1 MALLAKGIKLCCWA
15 LTALVALLL
24 IFYTALFVINLS
36 DETPAEPALSLLRV
50 TEPHLEQI
58 NKLQAA
64 ENAYQYYIERATL
77 PEYQLSAELSAIVQA
92 CRSKDCSELLTEK
105 SSQLPALLAE
115 QQALLDLY
123 QSLLT
128 IAVWHEIIPAAA
140 TELPP
145 YQPLLH
151 AQSVFLL
158 QAWVAAQQN
167 DLVMAQ
173 KILDDD
179 LRFWRMLLK
188 NNRLMISKVIS
199 VRAIRQHFD
208 FATLLRQSLT
218 AEQQLTFTPT
228 AWQRP
233 FSEAE
238 LSMYFVFAGEW
249 HFANQLVESMWQQE
263 LAAQTAP
270 WYEQLLTV
278 LLQPLFKKQATKNE
292 LARVYLHCSEGMPAA
307 RSPWYS
313 WFYNPVGKLLN
324 RAGVSGYCGQYND
337 ELQQLEVRRLQ
348 LLG

>member
-1 MALLAKGIKLCCWA
+1 MALFAKGIKLVCWA
-15 LTALVALLL
+15 VTALVTLLL
-24 IFYTALFVINLS
+24 IFYIALFVINSS
-36 DETPAEPALSLLRV
+36 DETPAEPALSLTRV
-50 TEPHLEQI
+50 IAPNLEQSSQ
-58 NKLQAA
+58 LEAA
-64 ENAYQYYIERATL
+64 ENAYQFYIERATS

-92 CRSKDCSELLTEK
+92 CRSKDCRELLTEK
-105 SSQLPALLAE
+105 DSQLPALLKE

-123 QSLLT
+123 QSLRT
-128 IAVWHEIIPAAA
+128 IAVWHEIIPADA

-173 KILDDD
+173 QILDDD

-188 NNRLMISKVIS
+188 SNRLMISKVIS
-199 VRAIRQHFD
+199 ARAIGQHFD
-208 FATLLRQSLT
+208 FAKLLRQSLT
-218 AEQQLTFTPT
+218 AEQQLSFTPT

-263 LAAQTAP
+263 LAAHTVP
-270 WYEQLLTV
+270 WYEQLLTA
-278 LLQPLFKKQATKNE
+278 LLQPLFKKQATKND
-292 LARVYLHCSEGMPAA
+292 LARVYLSCSEGMHAA
-307 RSPWYS
+307 ALPWYS
-313 WFYNPVGKLLN
+313 WVYNPVGKLLN